1 MGPFS
6 SRHVDEMNF
15 GFVSKADETELCQSL
30 MLCPQQLTEMMH
42 RREPAVRA
50 GSERRGSTHPDVASP
65 TFFGLKELTVENSVQ
80 IEARL

>member
-1 MGPFS
+1 
-6 SRHVDEMNF
+6 
-15 GFVSKADETELCQSL
+15 

-50 GSERRGSTHPDVASP
+50 RSDRRDSNHPEVASP
-65 TFFGLKELTVENSVQ
+65 TFFGLKEFTVEISIQ